1 MCSEAQVSTDSLKE
15 VKEVK
20 FVGTPHQIVNV
31 HKPQMQCPGGESRI
45 RILSTWHPL
54 SNANVK

>member
-1 MCSEAQVSTDSLKE
+1 MCSEAHVSTDSLKE

-20 FVGTPHQIVNV
+20 LVDTPHQIVNV
-31 HKPQMQCPGGESRI
+31 QKPQVQCLGANAGI
-45 RILSTWHPL
+45 RFSSTWHPL

>member
-1 MCSEAQVSTDSLKE
+1 MCSEAHVSTDSLKE

-31 HKPQMQCPGGESRI
+31 QKPQMQCPGSEARI
-45 RILSTWHPL
+45 RFLQPGIRFQTQT
-54 SNANVK
+54 